1 MFREAGFGR
10 SLQVAVVTAG
20 ADVMNDRSSG
30 SDKHNKGS
38 DRDDK
43 EDMHHEQDI
52 KCRDVRA
59 SKTHGEEDARLC
71 E

>member
-1 MFREAGFGR
+1 MVGTFGP
-10 SLQVAVVTAG
+10 
-20 ADVMNDRSSG
+20 DVMNDRSCG
-30 SDKHNKGS
+30 SDKHNEGS

-43 EDMHHEQDI
+43 EDMHHKQDI

-59 SKTHGEEDARLC
+59 SKTHGEEDARFC